1 MDFDFKKNTLEG
13 TYHVNFSMGH
23 EALGRWLL
31 EEVGK
36 DFEVIETLFV
46 QIKLLKNSANEWTL
60 IGNEMTLVLSAE
72 EAIVQENSVLH
83 QSDEEFEDGID
94 FYNGESISSC
104 GLEDFEQ
111 MIESWKAFIT
121 RF

>member
-13 TYHVNFSMGH
+13 TYHANFSMGH

-46 QIKLLKNSANEWTL
+46 QIKLLKHSANEWTL
-60 IGNEMTLVLSAE
+60 IGNEMTLILSAE

-94 FYNGESISSC
+94 FYNEESISSC

>member
-1 MDFDFKKNTLEG
+1 MDYDFKKNTLEG
-13 TYHVNFSMGH
+13 TYHANFSMGH

-36 DFEVIETLFV
+36 DFEVIETLFT
-46 QIKLLKNSANEWTL
+46 QINLLKNSANEWTL
-60 IGNEMTLVLSAE
+60 IGNEMTLILSAE
-72 EAIVQENSVLH
+72 EAVVQENSVLH
-83 QSDEEFEDGID
+83 HSDEEFEEGID
-94 FYNGESISSC
+94 FYNEESISSC